1 MKEINWK
8 HEILDFLKTL
18 GICFLIIFVLTRFFI
33 RPVNVNQNSMYPTI
47 LDKSFGVSNVFS
59 VKALHDVNRF
69 DIVVINLEDGK
80 NLIKRVVGLP
90 NETISFKNDTLY
102 IDGQP
107 VEENFFNEEYRKEEI
122 QKYGYFTE
130 NMEPITLG
138 PDEVFCVGDNR
149 PYSRDSRDYGPFKE
163 SQIMSKGLFVITP
176 LDRFGGV
183 K

>member
-1 MKEINWK
+1 MKNVNWK
-8 HEILDFLKTL
+8 HEIVDFFKTL
-18 GICFLIIFVLTRFFI
+18 IICFLIIFVLTKFVV

-59 VKALHDVNRF
+59 VQALHDINRF

-90 NETISFKNDTLY
+90 NETISFKNDILY
-102 IDGQP
+102 INDQP
-107 VEENFFNEEYRKEEI
+107 VAEDFFNEEYRKEVI
-122 QKYGYFTE
+122 QKYGYFTQ
-130 NMEPITLG
+130 NMDSVTLG
-138 PDEVFCVGDNR
+138 PDEVFCLGDNR

-163 SQIMSKGLFVITP
+163 SQIMSKGLFVISP
-176 LDRFGGV
+176 FNRFGGV